1 MALSGKKKLARKQPG
16 PPQPLY
22 GPKRRRPLTKI
33 VDLDPMAA
41 SLNGKAEVCV
51 IWHTDGD
58 TSRAFSGR
66 SHNLAKE
73 FLDLG
78 DNDEVL
84 ECRDRGH
91 RFLLSGIRRLRP
103 FGRRRRTRIKIPGL
117 LIRGHRRQ
125 FLDRGQRLGS
135 ELCALAER
143 AAQDF
148 GADWMMLYTDTRFT
162 EAHRL
167 YERLGYNRLPGEQKR
182 ADASNS
188 IEYLYAKILK

>member
-1 MALSGKKKLARKQPG
+1 MATIRPATDADADSVIAVIDSCYREYDGCVLLVDEEEPELKSPASSFAAIGGSFWVAEDDAEGVIGTIAVAPADAPGYARIHKLYVAKQAR
-16 PPQPLY
+16 
-22 GPKRRRPLTKI
+22 
-33 VDLDPMAA
+33 
-41 SLNGKAEVCV
+41 
-51 IWHTDGD
+51 
-58 TSRAFSGR
+58 GR
-66 SHNLAKE
+66 
-73 FLDLG
+73 G
-78 DNDEVL
+78 
-84 ECRDRGH
+84 
-91 RFLLSGIRRLRP
+91 
-103 FGRRRRTRIKIPGL
+103 
-117 LIRGHRRQ
+117 
-125 FLDRGQRLGS
+125 LGS